1 MIDKEKLKA
10 LAEDATGFTD
20 MSLPPDV
27 VLALLAEIERLQ
39 GLQPVPPPRPP
50 EGDGLPRYGLRWN
63 GPSSPLAV
71 PMEDGYWTPW
81 HLADQFKAENGALR
95 KDAER
100 YRWLCDRFGITKLP
114 CAVERILGGEVY
126 VADGKVSIDAAVD
139 AAMQEITP

>member
-1 MIDKEKLKA
+1 
-10 LAEDATGFTD
+10 

-50 EGDGLPRYGLRWN
+50 EGEGLPRYGLRWN

-81 HLADQFKAENGALR
+81 HLADQLKAERDRLR
-95 KDAER
+95 E
-100 YRWLCDRFGITKLP
+100 DRDGLL
-114 CAVERILGGEVY
+114 ESGGHLL
-126 VADGKVSIDAAVD
+126 
-139 AAMQEITP
+139 